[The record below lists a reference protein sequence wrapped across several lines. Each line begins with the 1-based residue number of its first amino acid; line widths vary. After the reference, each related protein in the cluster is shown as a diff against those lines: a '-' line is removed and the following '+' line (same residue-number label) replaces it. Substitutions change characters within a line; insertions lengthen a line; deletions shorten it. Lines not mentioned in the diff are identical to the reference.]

1 MTDLKPMKLFKDA
14 LIYDGTGSEPFKGDV
29 LVDAD
34 KIVRVE
40 ADIIPEEGWEVID
53 LEGLSLSSGFIDAH
67 SHNDWFAI
75 KNEP

>member
-40 ADIIPEEGWEVID
+40 ADITPEEGWEVID
-53 LEGLSLSSGFIDAH
+53 LEGLSLSSGFNW
-67 SHNDWFAI
+67 SLL
-75 KNEP
+75 